1 MTTEQNPS
9 SASEPQGPMSAAPQG
24 AAPQSPHSQGQNGN
38 QGPSGGQGQGHR
50 RRRRRRNKVGQPGKP
65 QPNTAAINAQA
76 SNGEPQSAPIPAP
89 QNHAPQQRQ
98 APPQNQ
104 TSQNQGQP
112 KQKAGKRFFQK
123 GPANNQGGG
132 FNGNG
137 FGRPSPG
144 NQNSNGNGAGARR
157 KTKGRRQQ
165 VFVGPMDHSYRGGAN
180 GNVADPSTH
189 SPNGDFRGMPHS
201 GFYSEVDYYQPVAI
215 REDAPT
221 KIYCFIE
228 DLFLAAKIQE
238 VSRKLG
244 IKVGFLKP
252 DKDVIAKLV
261 ETAEE
266 NRPAL
271 IMVDLN
277 NVNAKPLT
285 LIPKIKTKLKRGTS
299 IIGFLSQAQGDLKSK
314 AIEAGCDTVMPRS
327 TFSQNLPNLLR
338 RYGSTEEE
346 QHGEMQTLQ
355 ADPHF

>member
-9 SASEPQGPMSAAPQG
+9 PAFEPQGPMSAAPQG
-24 AAPQSPHSQGQNGN
+24 AAPQAASQPGPNGN
-38 QGPSGGQGQGHR
+38 QGQNNSQGQGHR
-50 RRRRRRNKVGQPGKP
+50 RRRRRRNKGGPAGKP
-65 QPNTAAINAQA
+65 QQSAPAINAQA
-76 SNGEPQSAPIPAP
+76 ADGPPA
-89 QNHAPQQRQ
+89 QNPPPQRQ
-98 APPQNQ
+98 APQH
-104 TSQNQGQP
+104 QGGA

-123 GPANNQGGG
+123 SPGNNQGGG

-137 FGRPSPG
+137 YSRPSPG
-144 NQNSNGNGAGARR
+144 NQSSNGNGAGARR
-157 KTKGRRQQ
+157 KSKGRRQQ

-180 GNVADPSTH
+180 GNVADPVTH
-189 SPNGDFRGMPHS
+189 SANGDFRGMPHS
-201 GFYSEVDYYQPVAI
+201 GFYSEVDYYQPVVI

-221 KIYCFIE
+221 RIYCFIE

-252 DKDVIAKLV
+252 DKEVVAKLA
-261 ETAEE
+261 ETDEE

-299 IIGFLSQAQGDLKSK
+299 IIGFLSQIQGDLKSK

-346 QHGEMQTLQ
+346 QHGEIQTLQ
-355 ADPHF
+355 A

>member
-9 SASEPQGPMSAAPQG
+9 GASESQGPSTAPQG
-24 AAPQSPHSQGQNGN
+24 AVPQASNQQGQNGN
-38 QGPSGGQGQGHR
+38 PGQGHR
-50 RRRRRRNKVGQPGKP
+50 RRRRRRNKGSQGGRSPQNAAVNGQACG
-65 QPNTAAINAQA
+65 
-76 SNGEPQSAPIPAP
+76 SESSSAPNPAP
-89 QNHAPQQRQ
+89 QA

-104 TSQNQGQP
+104 QPQRQNNQNQGQQ

-123 GPANNQGGG
+123 GSNNQGNG
-132 FNGNG
+132 FNGNGNG

-144 NQNSNGNGAGARR
+144 NGSGNGNGGARR
-157 KTKGRRQQ
+157 KSKGRRQQ

-180 GNVADPSTH
+180 GNVADPVTH
-189 SPNGDFRGMPHS
+189 SQNGDFRGMPHS
-201 GFYSEVDYYQPVAI
+201 GFYSEVDYYQPVVI

-244 IKVGFLKP
+244 IKVAFLKP
-252 DKDVIAKLV
+252 EKDVVAKLV
-261 ETAEE
+261 EMDEE
-266 NRPAL
+266 NRPTL

-277 NVNAKPLT
+277 NLNAKPLT

-299 IIGFLSQAQGDLKSK
+299 IIGFLSQIQGDLKTK
-314 AIEAGCDTVMPRS
+314 AIEAGCDTVMPRA

-338 RYGSTEEE
+338 RYGSAEEE
-346 QHGEMQTLQ
+346 QDQMETMQ
-355 ADPHF
+355 A